1 MHTNS
6 PRETG
11 VRRYRIIVGSYK
23 IGKRAKEK
31 RAELE
36 PRQNGSRQSEMRQ
49 TDARQSRTRQCGKH
63 QDISPMLL
71 PYCAFCTTR
80 RQMLYRCHIK
90 ESPHYYNLLYVNINA
105 L

>member
-31 RAELE
+31 RAKEKRAKE
-36 PRQNGSRQSEMRQ
+36 KRVKEKRAEVEAHQRESR
-49 TDARQSRTRQCGKH
+49 RTRIASK
-63 QDISPMLL
+63 
-71 PYCAFCTTR
+71 
-80 RQMLYRCHIK
+80 
-90 ESPHYYNLLYVNINA
+90 
-105 L
+105 